1 MGYSTLSRCNG
12 GRRNT
17 SYVSLITREP
27 TDMTWFQRLLM
38 ALLLCLVVAWAAGPT
53 GRLLIVLP
61 LLLFGP
67 GYLLDRALRLNF
79 PAHPFLRPSLWLGL
93 SLCSVA
99 LLYEWATVVGVS
111 LTSPVW
117 HGLALACAVGV
128 VGVVWRRGHAQPAG
142 GADLRALGTTWLPL
156 LLVFL
161 LALGVRFVQIRDLVL
176 PPWVDSVHHALI
188 IRVAAEQGQ
197 APYSLR
203 PYLPVDHLSYHWGYH
218 VFTAAVMHLSGM
230 DGMGLPRLMLWEGQV
245 LNALHVLTCASLATC
260 LWRRP
265 LAGVVAGIVVGLVS
279 IMPSYYVS
287 WGRYTLLTGLLVLP
301 PLAISW
307 HLWLRTASRGWL
319 LATALLLAGLS
330 IIHAL
335 VLVLAACLLAVMG
348 GVWAFHTAWPLLR
361 SRLWQGAWL
370 VGGVLVLAAPW
381 LWVLSLTVFL
391 PAVGD
396 PHELVSGGA
405 YVQLHAGLLWE
416 PRNNLLL
423 ISLALVAL
431 LWGAWHR
438 SKAAIGMVGWV
449 GGMVV
454 LANPWLLG
462 YILPVVGGVLV
473 LWAVPQRR
481 FGVAPGGL
489 LLLLVNP
496 WLVPIPYSWVMTND
510 IMAVCLFIPL
520 SVLIGGGAQAG
531 WNGLGR
537 VLPFP
542 WRVLAHGGYG
552 ALLAAFALWGARD
565 LRDVINPVTVLATSA
580 DAAAIAWVA
589 EHTPPDARF
598 LINAV
603 PWYPGDTDRGTDGGY
618 WLLPLTGRWTT
629 TPPAMFTYG
638 SPGYVREVRRVSG
651 VVASFQEG
659 TGQEQAIHQ
668 LIEDERITHIYLG
681 PNSDP
686 LPPELFQDHPR
697 YEQVYAHEGSTIFA
711 VRHQVWYDQ
720 DARYQWP
727 HPMHLAKPGQQ
738 NAKTLDTR

>member
-1 MGYSTLSRCNG
+1 
-12 GRRNT
+12 
-17 SYVSLITREP
+17 
-27 TDMTWFQRLLM
+27 MTWFRKLFITLLP
-38 ALLLCLVVAWAAGPT
+38 CLIVAWVAGPT
-53 GRLLIVLP
+53 GRLLVVLP

-67 GYLLDRALRLNF
+67 GYLLDRVLRLKF
-79 PAHPFLRPSLWLGL
+79 PAVPFLRPSLWLGL

-99 LLYEWATVVGVS
+99 LLYEWATVVGLVLS
-111 LTSPVW
+111 SAVL
-117 HGLALACAVGV
+117 HGLALSCAVGV
-128 VGVVWRRGHAQPAG
+128 VGAAWQPGHTRSLRI
-142 GADLRALGTTWLPL
+142 ADARTIGKTWLPL

-161 LALGVRFVQIRDLVL
+161 LSLGVRLVQIRDLVL
-176 PPWVDSVHHALI
+176 PAWVDSVHHALI

-218 VFTAAVMHLSGM
+218 VFTAAVMHLSGLE
-230 DGMGLPRLMLWEGQV
+230 LPRVMLWEGQV

-335 VLVLAACLLAVMG
+335 VLVLAGCLLAVMG
-348 GVWAFHTAWPLLR
+348 GTWALDTSWALVR
-361 SRLWQGAWL
+361 SRLWQATWL
-370 VGGVLVLAAPW
+370 VGGALVLAAPW
-381 LWVLSLTVFL
+381 LWVLSLKILL
-391 PAVGD
+391 PAVEN
-396 PHELVSGGA
+396 PHALVSGGD

-416 PRNNLLL
+416 PQKNLLL

-431 LWGAWHR
+431 LWGTWHR
-438 SKAAIGMVGWV
+438 AKAAVGLAGWV
-449 GGMVV
+449 SGMVV
-454 LANPWLLG
+454 LANPWMVG
-462 YILPVVGGVLV
+462 YILPVAGGLLV
-473 LWAVPQRR
+473 LWSVPQRR

-489 LLLLVNP
+489 ALLLINP
-496 WLVPIPYSWVMTND
+496 WLIPVPHSWIMTND
-510 IMAVCLFIPL
+510 IMVVCLFIPL
-520 SVLIGGGAQAG
+520 SVLIGGGAQA
-531 WNGLGR
+531 WLAWLKR
-537 VLPFP
+537 TVPASPPSPPF
-542 WRVLAHGGYG
+542 WRVLARGGFG
-552 ALLAAFALWGARD
+552 VLLAAFALWGAKD
-565 LRDVINPVTVLATSA
+565 LRDVINPVTVLATPA
-580 DAAAIAWVA
+580 DTAAMAWVA

-629 TPPAMFTYG
+629 TPPAVFTYG
-638 SPGYVREVRRVSG
+638 PPDYVREVRRVSG

-659 TGQEQAIHQ
+659 QEQDIHR

-681 PNSDP
+681 PDSHPLSPALFDDP
-686 LPPELFQDHPR
+686 LR
-697 YEQVYAHEGSTIFA
+697 YEQVYTDQDGSTIFA
-711 VRHQVWYDQ
+711 VHHQVWYDQ
-720 DARYQWP
+720 DE
-727 HPMHLAKPGQQ
+727 
-738 NAKTLDTR
+738 